1 MEKQKILV
9 RDNKSVFLRM
19 FKRKFK
25 DEFDFSKQSF
35 LLKNEN
41 ESNNYDRSIFVV
53 YDKNEFMQF
62 SKIENKGKNVLV
74 CLFDW
79 HLYSSL
85 SFMGEINNLIVLDS
99 AKTKPE
105 MINELKMYLKSNFS
119 FCNKNNEVSFFNTP
133 VFQTQF

>member
-1 MEKQKILV
+1 MEKEKVLV
-9 RDNKSVFLRM
+9 RDNKSIFLRM

-25 DEFDFSKQSF
+25 DEFDFSKESF

-53 YDKNEFMQF
+53 YDKAEFIQF

-74 CLFDW
+74 CLFDK
-79 HLYSSL
+79 HLYNSL
-85 SFMGEINNLIVLDS
+85 TFMNETNSLIVLDS

-105 MINELKMYLKSNFS
+105 MINELKMYLKSNIS
-119 FCNKNNEVSFFNTP
+119 FCNKNKEVSFF
-133 VFQTQF
+133 